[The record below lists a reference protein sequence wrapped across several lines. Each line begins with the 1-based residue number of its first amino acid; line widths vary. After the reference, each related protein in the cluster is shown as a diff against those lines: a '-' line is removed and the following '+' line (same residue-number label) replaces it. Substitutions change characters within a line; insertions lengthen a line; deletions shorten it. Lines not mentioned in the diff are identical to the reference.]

1 VVFNCL
7 ITLISVLLLIS
18 LPFNV
23 STAEI
28 ICSDSVV
35 FKNQEFFVGAQTRG
49 RFFPEGGRIVR
60 FYLNNR
66 LIGRTLSGGDGYAY
80 LEQRFK
86 RAGLYRIKARSDDD
100 TCYCSVMV
108 LGVKDRLVLVQLEGV
123 VFNIPFLGE
132 LKDGS
137 REVLKEL
144 KGHYRIVY
152 VTLLPAIHKL
162 KQWLREKGL
171 PESVVVNFDPQEFKT
186 LKTKGVSIT
195 ALVDSS
201 DVLGSFLSDVDRCF
215 SFKESEGCETVEDW
229 REIKGRIQKG
239 YAP

>member
-1 VVFNCL
+1 MAVFNHFKGL
-7 ITLISVLLLIS
+7 VFLLLLIV
-18 LPFNV
+18 LIPF
-23 STAEI
+23 SAKAEI
-28 ICSDSVV
+28 ICSDSVA
-35 FKNQEFFVGAQTRG
+35 FRNQELLINAQTRG

-60 FYLNNR
+60 FYLNKR

-108 LGVKDRLVLVQLEGV
+108 LGSKDRVVLVQLEGV
-123 VFNIPFLGE
+123 VFNIPFLCE
-132 LKDGS
+132 LKEGAL
-137 REVLKEL
+137 EVLDKI
-144 KGHYRIVY
+144 KGRYRIVY
-152 VTLLPAIHKL
+152 TTLLPAIHKL
-162 KQWLREKGL
+162 KQWLWEKGL

-186 LKTKGVSIT
+186 LKTKGVSFT

-201 DVLGSFLSDVDRCF
+201 DFLGSFLSDVDRCF

-229 REIKGRIQKG
+229 REIKGRIQ
-239 YAP
+239 